1 MNKQIIA
8 SLVGAFLLTACT
20 SAPEPE
26 IETSNLPVYCIR
38 DVVFLDND
46 PQGQLLIDMPGY
58 PYGQTDKYQQITKQT
73 YNELDV
79 PVCKSDDPRMALKAD
94 GIAWADGQ
102 NTSLDQLPESY
113 ETTNE

>member
-1 MNKQIIA
+1 MNKLTIA

-20 SAPEPE
+20 TAPEAE
-26 IETSNLPVYCIR
+26 VNTSALPVYCIR

-58 PYGQTDKYQQITKQT
+58 PYGQTDKYQQISKQT

-79 PVCKSDDPRMALKAD
+79 PVCKSDDPRMALEAD
-94 GIAWADGQ
+94 GIAWANGRD
-102 NTSLDQLPESY
+102 TSLDELPKSVE
-113 ETTNE
+113 